1 MLPKCSGYTGELFFL
16 TIMSKQGGED
26 DIISIVSDRSEEG
39 IASGEE
45 CNSRRQLSGSN
56 GHRESSS
63 SSEDDEGS
71 SSLPPNKR
79 RRCDKRFLPMDPRVD
94 SLVNQVN
101 FISGY
106 LTQLPQYITAFSQN
120 NQCSPPASNSRVDQP
135 STSAAA
141 QYLVNP
147 CSAGTSTFKL
157 GELQTDCDD
166 RKVVPPAKEERLRE
180 VMKLQHFNSQAWKG
194 LRYKS
199 ILQGFCA
206 TPGFVS
212 LKVNEEFTH
221 FKATKDF
228 LASAENMLAGLTNAE
243 LEHEELLR
251 GGLQELI
258 NWAARNPTELNPTSL
273 LEKATSLLG
282 PGSPIH
288 KCSEK
293 KMQIICG
300 RRGECIEIRRER
312 ILKEVNNINLKTSLR
327 EIPPS
332 AEYLFS
338 RDALQPLIQSL
349 GGFQTWLNR
358 PSYIKE
364 KGQSRDRSSNY
375 RQDRRNRNHGQ
386 ENRNPGLDNKARQG
400 SAQNFQRRNDFRNN
414 KGNFTAKKNFANK
427 DNKQK

>member
-1 MLPKCSGYTGELFFL
+1 MCTCCRITGELIVV
-16 TIMSKQGGED
+16 TIMSRQDGED
-26 DIISIVSDRSEEG
+26 EIVNRSDRSEES

-45 CNSRRQLSGSN
+45 CDSRRHLSGSD
-56 GHRESSS
+56 GRSDSSS

-79 RRCDKRFLPMDPRVD
+79 RKCDKRLLPMDPRVD

-106 LTQLPQYITAFSQN
+106 LTQLPQYLTAFSQN
-120 NQCSPPASNSRVDQP
+120 NLCNPTTSNSRVEQP
-135 STSAAA
+135 STSAAC

-147 CSAGTSTFKL
+147 CSASTGTFQL

-166 RKVVPPAKEERLRE
+166 KKVVPPAKQERLRE
-180 VMKLQHFNSQAWKG
+180 VNKLQHFNTQAWKG
-194 LRYKS
+194 LKYKS
-199 ILQGFCA
+199 ILQGFSA
-206 TPGFVS
+206 TPGFVA

-243 LEHEELLR
+243 LEHEELLK

-258 NWAARNPTELNPTSL
+258 NWAARNPTELNPSSL

-349 GGFQTWLNR
+349 GGFHTWLNR

-375 RQDRRNRNHGQ
+375 RQDKRGRNHGH
-386 ENRNPGLDNKARQG
+386 ENRNPGQDNKAKQG
-400 SAQNFQRRNDFRNN
+400 SSQNFQRQKNFRNN
-414 KGNFTAKKNFANK
+414 KGNYIGKKNFASQ

>member
-1 MLPKCSGYTGELFFL
+1 MLPRCYWRTGESIFL
-16 TIMSKQGGED
+16 TRMSKQGGED
-26 DIISIVSDRSEEG
+26 DIVSVVSDRSEECV
-39 IASGEE
+39 ASAEE
-45 CNSRRQLSGSN
+45 RNSRRHLSGSD
-56 GHRESSS
+56 GQSESTS

-79 RRCDKRFLPMDPRVD
+79 RRCDRGYVPVDPRVD

-106 LTQLPQYITAFSQN
+106 LTQLPQYLTAFSRN
-120 NQCSPPASNSRVDQP
+120 NQGNPPTSNNRVEQP
-135 STSAAA
+135 STSAAC

-147 CSAGTSTFKL
+147 CSADTGTFAL
-157 GELQTDCDD
+157 GELQTDSDD
-166 RKVVPPAKEERLRE
+166 KKVVPPAKEERLRK
-180 VMKLQHFNSQAWKG
+180 VNKLQHFNTQAWKG
-194 LRYKS
+194 LKYKS
-199 ILQGFCA
+199 ILRGFSA
-206 TPGFVS
+206 TPGFVA

-258 NWAARNPTELNPTSL
+258 NWAARNPSELNPASL

-282 PGSPIH
+282 PGSPLH
-288 KCSEK
+288 KCSER

-349 GGFQTWLNR
+349 GGFHTWLNR
-358 PSYIKE
+358 PTYIKE
-364 KGQSRDRSSNY
+364 KGQSRDRSSTY
-375 RQDRRNRNHGQ
+375 RQDRKNRNSGQ
-386 ENRNPGLDNKARQG
+386 ENRNPGQDNRAKQG
-400 SAQNFQRRNDFRNN
+400 GSQTFQKRNNFRNKN
-414 KGNFTAKKNFANK
+414 NYTGKKNFTNQ
-427 DNKQK
+427 DKQK